1 MAGPTPPGA
10 GRPAGGD
17 AVPPGEATSP
27 GDTGGPGNAGAAPP
41 GDHAD
46 TPATDPVAGAAG
58 GDPQVAELTAERDE
72 YLDAL
77 QRVKAEFDNFK
88 RRTERERQ
96 TVATNATARMAG
108 ELLAV
113 LDSCEAAL
121 EQGAADVEPI
131 YKSLVEVLSKEGLE
145 VMAGTDVPFDPHLHE
160 AVTHEPAE
168 PGDDSAATVVETLRT
183 GYAWNGQV
191 LRPAMVRVRG

>member
-1 MAGPTPPGA
+1 MPPGA
-10 GRPAGGD
+10 GRPSDGD
-17 AVPPGEATSP
+17 AVPPGEAPSP
-27 GDTGGPGNAGAAPP
+27 GSPGGPGDAGDVLPRDLGDAP
-41 GDHAD
+41 G
-46 TPATDPVAGAAG
+46 TDPAAGAAG
-58 GDPQVAELTAERDE
+58 GDPLVAELTAERNE

-88 RRTERERQ
+88 RRTEREREA
-96 TVATNATARMAG
+96 VATNATARMAG

-145 VMAGTDVPFDPHLHE
+145 VMAGTAVPFDPHLHE

-168 PGDDSAATVVETLRT
+168 PGGDTTATVVETLRT

>member
-1 MAGPTPPGA
+1 MAK
-10 GRPAGGD
+10 
-17 AVPPGEATSP
+17 
-27 GDTGGPGNAGAAPP
+27 
-41 GDHAD
+41 
-46 TPATDPVAGAAG
+46 
-58 GDPQVAELTAERDE
+58 LTAERDE

-88 RRTERERQ
+88 RRTEREREV
-96 TVATNATARMAG
+96 VATNATARMAS

-145 VMAGTDVPFDPHLHE
+145 VMAGSDVPFDPHLHE